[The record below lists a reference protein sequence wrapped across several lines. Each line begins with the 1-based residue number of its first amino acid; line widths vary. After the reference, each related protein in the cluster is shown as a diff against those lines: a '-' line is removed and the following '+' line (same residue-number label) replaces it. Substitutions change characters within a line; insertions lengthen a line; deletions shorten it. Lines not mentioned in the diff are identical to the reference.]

1 MSILVAENISKS
13 YGAQDVFADVSLQV
27 ARGDRIA
34 LVGPNGHGKTTL
46 LRILAGLETPS
57 AGAVNR
63 AKGLTI
69 GYLPQI
75 ADLDTD
81 RTVYEEALS
90 AFQPLLEMQEELR
103 ALEARMADPR
113 HHDEVMERYG
123 ELQARFESLGG
134 YEYPHKIQHVLLG
147 VGFSAD
153 EFSMPLRQLS
163 GGQKTR
169 VLLARLLLQQP
180 DLLLLDEPTNHLDL
194 ASIEWLEE
202 HLAQWPGTF
211 IVVAH
216 DRYFLDKAA
225 NRVWEL
231 SFGRVETY
239 RGNYSQYLE
248 QRAQRYEQRMAE
260 YQAQQEEIARL
271 EDYIRRYKAGER
283 TKQARAR
290 EHRLAHME
298 RLDRPERLRAM
309 SLRLQTDLRSGDLV
323 LVSEGMTIGYRSGGA
338 AGDKVLFAGPAFVLR
353 RGEKVAIL
361 GPNGS
366 GKTTF
371 LRTILGQ
378 IPPLAGGFQVGA
390 NVRMGYFAQG
400 HADLDEA
407 KTVLDELL
415 DARNVP
421 LQQARNLLGRFLF
434 SGDDVFKMVGDLS
447 GGERARLKLAKLTL
461 GDANFLLLDEPTSHL
476 DALSREVLEDVL
488 LNFAGTLIIV
498 THDRYFINALATQV
512 WVIGE
517 GQMRIYPFGYGE
529 YLEARER
536 ERKEAKERP
545 TTTPPARRIRRPTG
559 ATQAKRIAERAQQI
573 EQEIHAL
580 EARLKDLEEEIVRAG
595 ESQDIQAVAGLGEAY
610 REVEETL
617 RRRLEEWTTTA
628 AQLERLT
635 TPE

>member
-1 MSILVAENISKS
+1 MSILVADRISKS
-13 YGAQDVFADVSLQV
+13 YGAQDVFLEVSLQI

-46 LRILAGLETPS
+46 LRILGGLEPPS
-57 AGAVNR
+57 SGAVSR

-75 ADLDTD
+75 ADLDAT
-81 RTVYEEALS
+81 RTLYEEALT
-90 AFQPLLEMQEELR
+90 AFQPLLDMQEELR
-103 ALEARMADPR
+103 RLEARMADPR
-113 HHDEVMERYG
+113 EREEVMERYG
-123 ELQARFESLGG
+123 ELQARFELLGG
-134 YEYPHKIQHVLLG
+134 YEYPHKIEHVLLG
-147 VGFSAD
+147 VGFSAE
-153 EFSMPLRQLS
+153 EFSMPLSLLS

-169 VLLARLLLQQP
+169 ALLARLLLQQP

-211 IVVAH
+211 VVVAH
-216 DRYFLDKAA
+216 DRFFLDKVA

-260 YQAQQEEIARL
+260 YQAQQEEIERL
-271 EDYIRRYKAGER
+271 EDYIRRYKASER

-323 LVSEGMTIGYRSGGA
+323 LVSEGMTIGYRGEGA
-338 AGDKVLFAGPAFVLR
+338 TRDKALFASPAFVLR

-371 LRTILGQ
+371 LRTILGD
-378 IPPLAGGFQVGA
+378 IPPLAGTFQVGA

-400 HADLDEA
+400 HADLDED

-415 DARNVP
+415 DVRNVP
-421 LQQARNLLGRFLF
+421 LQEARNLLGRFLF
-434 SGDDVFKMVGDLS
+434 SGDDVFKKVGDLS

-461 GDANFLLLDEPTSHL
+461 VDANFLLLDEPTSHL
-476 DALSREVLEDVL
+476 DVMSREVLEDVL
-488 LNFAGTLIIV
+488 LNFAGTLIVV
-498 THDRYFINALATQV
+498 THDRYFINALATQI
-512 WVIGE
+512 WVIDGE
-517 GQMRIYPFGYGE
+517 RMRVYPFGYSE
-529 YLEARER
+529 YLEARDR
-536 ERKEAKERP
+536 ERRQAKERP
-545 TTTPPARRIRRPTG
+545 TAAPPPRRVRRPDES
-559 ATQAKRIAERAQQI
+559 ALAKKAAERAQQI
-573 EQEIHAL
+573 EQEIQAL
-580 EARLKDLEEEIVRAG
+580 EARLKDLEDEIVRAS
-595 ESQDIQAVAGLGEAY
+595 EAQDVQAVSRLGEEY
-610 REVEETL
+610 REVEDTL

-628 AQLERLT
+628 AQL
-635 TPE
+635 

>member
-1 MSILVAENISKS
+1 MSILTATRISKS
-13 YGAQDVFADVSLQV
+13 YGAQDVFLDVSLQV

-46 LRILAGLETPS
+46 LRILAGLEAPS
-57 AGAVNR
+57 SGTVSR

-75 ADLDTD
+75 ADLEAD

-90 AFQPLLEMQEELR
+90 AFQPLLAMQEELR
-103 ALEARMADPR
+103 RLEARMADADER
-113 HHDEVMERYG
+113 AEVMERYG
-123 ELQARFESLGG
+123 ELQARFELLGG
-134 YEYPHKIQHVLLG
+134 YEYPHKIEHVLSG
-147 VGFSAD
+147 VGFSSE
-153 EFSMPLRQLS
+153 EFSMPLRRLS

-169 VLLARLLLQQP
+169 ALLARLLLQQP

-202 HLAQWPGTF
+202 HLSQWPGTF

-216 DRYFLDKAA
+216 DRYFLDKVAT
-225 NRVWEL
+225 RVWEL
-231 SFGRVETY
+231 SFKRVETY

-248 QRAQRYEQRMAE
+248 QRAQRYEQRVAE
-260 YQAQQEEIARL
+260 YEAQQGEIARL

-283 TKQARAR
+283 TRQARAR

-323 LVSEGMTIGYRSGGA
+323 LFSEGMRIGYRGGGA
-338 AGDKVLFAGPAFVLR
+338 ASDKALFAGPAFVLR

-366 GKTTF
+366 GKTTL

-378 IPPLAGGFQVGA
+378 IPPLAGSFQVGA

-400 HADLDEA
+400 HADLDEE
-407 KTVLDELL
+407 KTMLDELL
-415 DARNVP
+415 DVRNVP
-421 LQQARNLLGRFLF
+421 LGEARNLLGRFLF
-434 SGDDVFKMVGDLS
+434 SGDDVFKKVGDLS

-461 GDANFLLLDEPTSHL
+461 LEANFLLLDEPTSHL
-476 DALSREVLEDVL
+476 DVLSREVLEDVL
-488 LNFAGTLIIV
+488 LRFEGTILLV
-498 THDRYFINALATQV
+498 THDRYFINALATQI
-512 WVIGE
+512 WVIDDGR
-517 GQMRIYPFGYGE
+517 MRVYPFGYAE

-536 ERKEAKERP
+536 ERKQAKECAAP
-545 TTTPPARRIRRPTG
+545 VPAARRPSRQNEQAQARKL
-559 ATQAKRIAERAQQI
+559 AEQAKQMEEHIR
-573 EQEIHAL
+573 AL
-580 EARLKDLEEEIVRAG
+580 EMRLKALEEDILRAS
-595 ESQDIQAVAGLGEAY
+595 EAQDAEAVGQLGEEY
-610 REVEETL
+610 RELEETL
-617 RRRLEEWTTTA
+617 QRRLEEWMTTV
-628 AQLERLT
+628 AQL
-635 TPE
+635 

>member
-1 MSILVAENISKS
+1 MSILVADSISKS
-13 YGAQDVFADVSLQV
+13 YGAQDVFLDVSLQV

-46 LRILAGLETPS
+46 LRILAGLEPPS
-57 AGAVNR
+57 AGTVSR

-75 ADLDTD
+75 ADLDTT

-103 ALEARMADPR
+103 RLEARMADPR
-113 HHDEVMERYG
+113 EREEVMERYG
-123 ELQARFESLGG
+123 ELQARFELLGG
-134 YEYPHKIQHVLLG
+134 YEYPHQTEHVLLG
-147 VGFSAD
+147 VGFSAE
-153 EFSMPLRQLS
+153 EFSMPLSRLS

-169 VLLARLLLQQP
+169 ALLARLLLQQP

-216 DRYFLDKAA
+216 DRYFLDKVAT
-225 NRVWEL
+225 RVWEL
-231 SFGRVETY
+231 SFKRVETY

-248 QRAQRYEQRMAE
+248 QRAQRYEQRLAE
-260 YQAQQEEIARL
+260 YEAQQEEIARL
-271 EDYIRRYKAGER
+271 EGYIRRYKAGER
-283 TKQARAR
+283 TKQARSR

-309 SLRLQTDLRSGDLV
+309 SLRLQTDLRSGDIV
-323 LVSEGMTIGYRSGGA
+323 LASEGMTVGYR
-338 AGDKVLFAGPAFVLR
+338 GDESARAKVLFRSPEFVLR

-366 GKTTF
+366 GKTTL
-371 LRTILGQ
+371 LRTLLGQ
-378 IPPLAGGFQVGA
+378 IPPLAGSFQVGA
-390 NVRMGYFAQG
+390 SVRMGYFAQG
-400 HADLDEA
+400 HADLDDG

-415 DARNVP
+415 DVRNVP
-421 LQQARNLLGRFLF
+421 LGEARNLLGRFLF
-434 SGDDVFKMVGDLS
+434 SGDDVFKKVGDLS

-461 GDANFLLLDEPTSHL
+461 LDANFLLLDEPTSHL
-476 DALSREVLEDVL
+476 DVLSREVLEDVL
-488 LNFAGTLIIV
+488 LRFAGTILLV

-512 WVIGE
+512 WVIDGAD
-517 GQMRIYPFGYGE
+517 MRVYPFGYAE

-536 ERKEAKERP
+536 ERRRAKESAAPAPTPRRATRP
-545 TTTPPARRIRRPTG
+545 NGQAQARKL
-559 ATQAKRIAERAQQI
+559 AEQAKQMEEQI
-573 EQEIHAL
+573 RAL
-580 EARLKDLEEEIVRAG
+580 ETRLKALEEEIVRAS
-595 ESQDIQAVAGLGEAY
+595 EAQDAVAVGQLGEEY
-610 REVEETL
+610 RELEETL
-617 RRRLEEWTTTA
+617 QRRLEEWMTTV
-628 AQLERLT
+628 AQL
-635 TPE
+635 

>member
-1 MSILVAENISKS
+1 MSILTAENISKS
-13 YGAQDVFADVSLQV
+13 YGAQDVLLDVSLQV
-27 ARGDRIA
+27 ARGNRIA

-57 AGAVNR
+57 SGTVSR

-75 ADLDTD
+75 ADLDTE

-90 AFQPLLEMQEELR
+90 AFRHLLAMQEELR
-103 ALEARMADPR
+103 SLEARMADLHER
-113 HHDEVMERYG
+113 EEVMERYG
-123 ELQARFESLGG
+123 ELQARFESQGG
-134 YEYPHKIQHVLLG
+134 YEYPQKIEHVLRG
-147 VGFSAD
+147 VGFSAE
-153 EFSMPLRQLS
+153 EFSMPLRRLS

-169 VLLARLLLQQP
+169 ALLARLLLQQP
-180 DLLLLDEPTNHLDL
+180 DILLLDEPTNHLDL

-202 HLAQWPGTF
+202 HLTQWPGTF

-216 DRYFLDKAA
+216 DRFFLDKVV

-260 YQAQQEEIARL
+260 YEAQQEEIARL

-283 TKQARAR
+283 TRQARAR

-298 RLDRPERLRAM
+298 RLERPEQLRAM

-323 LVSEGMTIGYRSGGA
+323 LVSEGMAIGYRGDDGGR
-338 AGDKVLFAGPAFVLR
+338 GKTLFTSPAFVLR

-361 GPNGS
+361 GPNGC

-371 LRTILGQ
+371 LRTILGE
-378 IPPLAGGFQVGA
+378 IPPLSGTFQVGA

-400 HADLDEA
+400 HADLDDE

-415 DARNVP
+415 DVRNVP
-421 LQQARNLLGRFLF
+421 LGEARNLLGRFLF
-434 SGDDVFKMVGDLS
+434 SGDDVLKKVADLS

-461 GDANFLLLDEPTSHL
+461 LDANVLLLDEPTSHL
-476 DALSREVLEDVL
+476 DVLSREVLESVL
-488 LNFAGTLIIV
+488 LNFGGTLIVV

-512 WVIGE
+512 WVIE
-517 GQMRIYPFGYGE
+517 ENRMRIYPFGYGQ

-536 ERKEAKERP
+536 ERRQAKAHP
-545 TTTPPARRIRRPTG
+545 TAAPPARRVRRPAET
-559 ATQAKRIAERAQQI
+559 AQAKKIAERAQEI
-573 EQEIHAL
+573 EKEILAL
-580 EARLKDLEEEIVRAG
+580 EARLKDLEKKIARAS
-595 ESQDIQAVAGLGEAY
+595 EAQDVQAVAGLGEEY

-628 AQLERLT
+628 AQLEHLT
-635 TPE
+635 APR

>member
-1 MSILVAENISKS
+1 MSILTATRISKS
-13 YGAQDVFADVSLQV
+13 YGAQDVFLDVSLQV

-46 LRILAGLETPS
+46 LRILAGLEAPS
-57 AGAVNR
+57 SGTVSR

-75 ADLDTD
+75 ADLEAD

-103 ALEARMADPR
+103 RLEARMADAGER
-113 HHDEVMERYG
+113 AEVMERYG
-123 ELQARFESLGG
+123 ELQARFELLGG
-134 YEYPHKIQHVLLG
+134 YEYPHKIEHVLSG
-147 VGFSAD
+147 VGFSPE
-153 EFSMPLRQLS
+153 EFSMPLRRLS

-169 VLLARLLLQQP
+169 ALLARLLLQQP

-202 HLAQWPGTF
+202 HLSLWPGTF

-216 DRYFLDKAA
+216 DRYFLDKVAT
-225 NRVWEL
+225 RVWEL
-231 SFGRVETY
+231 SFKRVETY

-248 QRAQRYEQRMAE
+248 QRAQRYEQRVAE
-260 YQAQQEEIARL
+260 YEAQQGEIARL

-283 TKQARAR
+283 TRQARAR

-323 LVSEGMTIGYRSGGA
+323 LFSEGMRIGYQGGGA
-338 AGDKVLFAGPAFVLR
+338 ASDKALFAGPAFVLR

-366 GKTTF
+366 GKTTL

-378 IPPLAGGFQVGA
+378 ILPLAGSFQVGA

-400 HADLDEA
+400 HADLGEEN
-407 KTVLDELL
+407 TVLDELL
-415 DARNVP
+415 DVRNVP
-421 LQQARNLLGRFLF
+421 LGEARNLLGRFLF
-434 SGDDVFKMVGDLS
+434 SGDDVFKKVGDLS

-461 GDANFLLLDEPTSHL
+461 LGANFLLLDEPTSHL
-476 DALSREVLEDVL
+476 DVLSREVLEDVL
-488 LNFAGTLIIV
+488 LRFEGTILLV
-498 THDRYFINALATQV
+498 THDRYFINALATQI
-512 WVIGE
+512 WVIDG
-517 GQMRIYPFGYGE
+517 GRMHVYPFGYAE

-536 ERKEAKERP
+536 ERKQAKERAAP
-545 TTTPPARRIRRPTG
+545 VPAARRPTRQNEQ
-559 ATQAKRIAERAQQI
+559 AQARKLAEQAKQME
-573 EQEIHAL
+573 EQIHAL
-580 EARLKDLEEEIVRAG
+580 EARLKALEEQILRAS
-595 ESQDIQAVAGLGEAY
+595 EAQDAEAVGQLGEEY
-610 REVEETL
+610 RELEETL
-617 RRRLEEWTTTA
+617 QRRLEEWMTTV
-628 AQLERLT
+628 AQL
-635 TPE
+635 